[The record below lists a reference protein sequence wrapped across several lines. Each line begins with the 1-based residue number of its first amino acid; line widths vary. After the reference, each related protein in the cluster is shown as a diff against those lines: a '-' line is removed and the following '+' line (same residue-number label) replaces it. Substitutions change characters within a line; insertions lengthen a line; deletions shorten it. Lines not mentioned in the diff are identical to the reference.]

1 MSVCPQLVDL
11 TLEIQLSYCLLTVP
25 IVILAVLLH
34 SPFTRFTLSSHSQ
47 SSLPSALRLSHSL
60 SPPHV
65 SDSLPLPPSLPHP
78 PPPPSPHSTS
88 VQVAVASV
96 RDTGRDL
103 DHCHVL
109 IKKLEDFENDLS
121 VDKGHVDQVLMFAQ
135 KLIGGRHSMAAEVGH
150 LVAELN
156 ER

>member
-47 SSLPSALRLSHSL
+47 SSLPPAPVSFTLTLLSSCLQL
-60 SPPHV
+60 SPPPYIP
-65 SDSLPLPPSLPHP
+65 SSPLATTLSHW
-78 PPPPSPHSTS
+78 TS

>member
-1 MSVCPQLVDL
+1 M
-11 TLEIQLSYCLLTVP
+11 
-25 IVILAVLLH
+25 
-34 SPFTRFTLSSHSQ
+34 
-47 SSLPSALRLSHSL
+47 
-60 SPPHV
+60 
-65 SDSLPLPPSLPHP
+65 
-78 PPPPSPHSTS
+78 
-88 VQVAVASV
+88 QVAVASV

>member
-1 MSVCPQLVDL
+1 MGL
-11 TLEIQLSYCLLTVP
+11 TSEIQLSYCLLPIP
-25 IVILAVLLH
+25 IVSLVVLLLH
-34 SPFTRFTLSSHSQ
+34 FSFTCFTLSTHPQ
-47 SSLPSALRLSHSL
+47 SSLPPAPASL
-60 SPPHV
+60 TLASPPHV
-65 SDSLPLPPSLPHP
+65 SDSLPLPPSLPQSS
-78 PPPPSPHSTS
+78 PPPSPHSTS

-135 KLIGGRHSMAAEVGH
+135 KLIGGRHSMADEVGH

-156 ER
+156 KR